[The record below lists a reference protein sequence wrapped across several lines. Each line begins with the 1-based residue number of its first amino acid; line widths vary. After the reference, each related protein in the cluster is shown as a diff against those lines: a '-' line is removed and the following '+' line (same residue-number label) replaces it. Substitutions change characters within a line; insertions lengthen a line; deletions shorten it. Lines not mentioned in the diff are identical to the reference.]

1 MGTLWAAGGDLL
13 LGILNFFQNITG
25 SYGLAIILLTIVVRL
40 LMYPL
45 SHKQMVSMTQ
55 MQKIQPRLKV
65 IQEKYANDKQLL
77 QKKMMELYKEYKVNP
92 LSGCLPLLVQL
103 PIMILL
109 FRVLMSYNVGNNS
122 FIGLPL
128 EKSVLVSLAQAVSV
142 PVVDGKVGFFAVLN
156 GIVSNPGGLAHVEL
170 YLVSLLFTIFIC
182 FLTWFQQKIS
192 GAGNN
197 PQMATMNTVMPIMM
211 GFICLSLPGGVLLYW
226 GTSSLIGI
234 AQQWI
239 VMKRTKV
246 EIATNKP
253 VLYKNKPI
261 PGKPAPEVVADE
273 SDYDEDEEYDDE
285 EYDDEEYDDDDYE
298 DEEEDEKNKEDGKR

>member
-1 MGTLWAAGGDLL
+1 MGTLWAAAGDLL
-13 LGILNFFQNITG
+13 LGVLNFFQTITG
-25 SYGLAIILLTIVVRL
+25 SYGLAIILLTVVVRL

-65 IQEKYANDKQLL
+65 IQEKYANDKERL
-77 QKKMMELYKEYKVNP
+77 QKEMMLLYKEHNVNP
-92 LSGCLPLLVQL
+92 LSGCLPLIVQL

-109 FRVLMSYNVGNNS
+109 FRVLMNYNVANTS
-122 FIGLPL
+122 FLGLPL
-128 EKSVLVSLAQAVSV
+128 EKSVQIALAEAVSV
-142 PVVDGKVGFFAVLN
+142 PLVDGKVGFFAVLN
-156 GIVSNPGGLAHVEL
+156 GVVANPAGLVHVEL
-170 YLVSLLFTIFIC
+170 YLASLLLIVFIC

-192 GAGNN
+192 GAANN

-239 VMKRTKV
+239 VMKRTKI
-246 EIATNKP
+246 EIASNKP
-253 VLYKNKPI
+253 VLHKNKPVS
-261 PGKPAPEVVADE
+261 GVSAKPVATQVQED
-273 SDYDEDEEYDDE
+273 DYDDDEYDDE
-285 EYDDEEYDDDDYE
+285 EYEDDEYEDDYE
-298 DEEEDEKNKEDGKR
+298 DDEEENKEGGKK